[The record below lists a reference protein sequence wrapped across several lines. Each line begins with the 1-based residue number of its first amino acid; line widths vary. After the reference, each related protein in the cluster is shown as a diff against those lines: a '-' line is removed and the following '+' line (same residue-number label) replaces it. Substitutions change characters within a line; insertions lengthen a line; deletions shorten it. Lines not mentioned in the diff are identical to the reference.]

1 MIIQL
6 HKWHHSGLAPIYT
19 YMYKYG
25 KDAEIG
31 EIRCW
36 IAKCVHLVFYCFWV
50 FFLSF
55 SRLMTSRGK
64 FGKLFLLGSPA
75 TPMTS
80 SHCWRRRPISSPSAP
95 CFTRTRST
103 ARRQE
108 NSRTRFTRWGT
119 KKVIKA
125 NPQSLLGFKISL
137 LFHLADSFA
146 SQRCRWDLNPLIFA
160 AFAPTGWGYLP
171 GIPGV
176 PRALADLPHVVHRD
190 CQFHWRRRRS
200 LGLLS
205 CVSALLN
212 WHQPPA
218 HTRTQSS
225 SPQLLLCHWKTKPPF
240 EALVTNYHASL
251 IIFPPGRR
259 IVDQGRASFVPEG
272 LFRFFRGK
280 SWIEYCCLLK
290 YWTMS

>member
-1 MIIQL
+1 MC
-6 HKWHHSGLAPIYT
+6 SP
-19 YMYKYG
+19 
-25 KDAEIG
+25 
-31 EIRCW
+31 
-36 IAKCVHLVFYCFWV
+36 CVLLFLG

-64 FGKLFLLGSPA
+64 FGKSFLLGSPA

-218 HTRTQSS
+218 HTRTHAHRALARSFYCVIEKQS
-225 SPQLLLCHWKTKPPF
+225 PP
-240 EALVTNYHASL
+240 LRRLWPITMPVWLY
-251 IIFPPGRR
+251 FPPVGELLIREELPLCQKAFS
-259 IVDQGRASFVPEG
+259 DFSGARAELNTVVFWNTEQCLNSK
-272 LFRFFRGK
+272 K
-280 SWIEYCCLLK
+280 SLCQCFLYPGT
-290 YWTMS
+290 Y